1 MRCCSNAATRGC
13 CCGARTPISLSQL
26 ASRRPLTTRSH
37 LSSPPQALATRC
49 CSNAATAACAWI
61 AQSVCGARRIASAQ
75 CAVSL
80 SLRCHAAH
88 HTATQ
93 ARNASTG
100 ARYCAGREDCICPM
114 CRQHISPVMA
124 AAPRRMPD
132 VCPPLLFF
140 PDTPL
145 LPPLGWPRGHAAHAH
160 LYTPPSHSYIHLRVR
175 NPACQWPSC
184 PAHHVFSLRTAALF
198 TLLAPAA
205 LCSPSHPAQMVQ
217 LRLDTP
223 RDAARQSG
231 EASSHRIVLVV
242 CAELPVEWLDTPRMG
257 ADRAPPRI
265 DHGRQCRRV

>member
-160 LYTPPSHSYIHLRVR
+160 LYTPQGAKPGMPMAVV
-175 NPACQWPSC
+175 P
-184 PAHHVFSLRTAALF
+184 
-198 TLLAPAA
+198 
-205 LCSPSHPAQMVQ
+205 CSPRLLSPDSCTVHAPCPRRPMLSLSPGADGTTPPRHPARRREAKRRGFIAPHRACRMC
-217 LRLDTP
+217 R
-223 RDAARQSG
+223 AAS
-231 EASSHRIVLVV
+231 
-242 CAELPVEWLDTPRMG
+242 RMARHSTDG
-257 ADRAPPRI
+257 RGPSAAPDRSRAAM
-265 DHGRQCRRV
+265 